1 MTAYEIRR
9 LVGKTLAN
17 SAPFGYK
24 AALAAEV
31 LIRGCELCS
40 VLVLSIGQG
49 MAAMLILGLVAV
61 LIEYVARRL
70 MKSSGQR
77 PARKRGRATLRKPLA
92 WRAMPPKR
100 AFLRATSP

>member
-1 MTAYEIRR
+1 MTSHGLQM

-17 SAPFGYK
+17 GAPFGHK

-49 MAAMLILGLVAV
+49 MAAMLVLGLVAV
-61 LIEYVARRL
+61 LIEYAARR
-70 MKSSGQR
+70 
-77 PARKRGRATLRKPLA
+77 
-92 WRAMPPKR
+92 
-100 AFLRATSP
+100 